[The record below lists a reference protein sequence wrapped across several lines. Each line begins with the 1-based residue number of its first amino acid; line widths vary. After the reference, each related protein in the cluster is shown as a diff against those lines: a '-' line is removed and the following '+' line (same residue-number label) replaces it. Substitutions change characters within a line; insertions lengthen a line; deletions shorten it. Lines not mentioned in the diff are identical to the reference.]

1 MSQIMQIAKEK
12 TPSNVLILEN
22 GDVKNTPASSSVYI
36 GSDMMGLSWM
46 ILDYPESYLDNNK
59 RRC

>member
-1 MSQIMQIAKEK
+1 MQIAKEK